1 MVSSNYSPST
11 LSQLPAIQTF
21 QMDGGGIGNIPNA
34 VNLFRGD
41 VNLPLELISLPGRGD
56 LDVKVVIIYQS
67 NIQNLVDTWNL
78 EAPTGILGLGWSMPY
93 EMIAIDN
100 RNTGAIYDNRY
111 YLVSGGSANRL
122 YQDGVAQDGAWNF
135 ETEDYKPWDIRYYRD
150 EEKWV
155 IIKENGIKQIY
166 GGKTDNL
173 QKNNPYIQWAIKWGY
188 RNGNWIDST
197 TNIVGQEP
205 FALGWNLAEIQNT
218 WGEKVTFSYEVDSKK
233 IGSGSYEYTQAPY
246 LKKITALDGRTITFN
261 YENKQ
266 YDNQIREYQIP
277 HEPSGNVYAYQDRYE
292 TRFLSS
298 IEVKEESNSLLF
310 SLQFDYEFNNVS
322 LNDFN
327 NPDFYKRYLKGITQ
341 KNPEGDSLP
350 GYKFEYYT
358 NDINENIHRG
368 VLKHITYP
376 AGGIATFNY
385 EKKDLIG
392 TERKTT
398 IYGQGIPRVW
408 FGGDYVVVTYYDDS
422 RGNLSLE
429 IYSWNGNWIVY
440 RPSAGGFNFQL
451 DIDSLQVETQAD
463 FFALSF
469 KQTNQDL
476 MNVYLFHQD
485 MGRFGRWS
493 YENHFLDLAGS
504 DVQTH
509 LAVGNNFVVFCSSDT
524 TQLGRYVWNQQL
536 KRWEDKSIT
545 ISQGNYVLD
554 AFGNYFTIGIYD
566 AVAKRCE
573 LVLYYLDEIYEYWTR
588 KEIATISSVEKDD
601 DDNPYLNLS
610 LGNSYATV
618 TFIKKFDRNID
629 YEVRIYRWDAE
640 FNIGSPVTNYYDVP
654 EETEEPFFSSITTGS
669 LVANL
674 GNLWRYNGSD
684 WIDSN
689 LNVSSSGD
697 EVTKFG
703 YGSDLA
709 IASNSNST
717 DIKAYNPY
725 NNRWEYPSI
734 NGSWSR
740 NEYQPTVNG
749 DFVTIGN
756 GIFYRDNQ
764 GTLNKDR
771 QSIPSGIKPES
782 IINRAPSYIAY
793 EMDNGDSQILLL
805 KNGKVVDTK
814 YLTGERIY
822 VDDENSKGKSGTI
835 LAGFNAFVT
844 YRGDDFEGA
853 SSLNLYYVSNQSIQG
868 NVTDFPVVQV
878 TINDGYQ
885 ESQTNYDY
893 DTSKIVISAQGIVT
907 EYSQVT
913 VIQGSE
919 NLQLTP
925 FGKTEYNFFNG
936 LSRSVLGFK
945 ENDFS
950 GNSEYYYSLLH
961 GSLYQQKAYNSTGD
975 ELSSQTI
982 EYEVITQR
990 QLLGES
996 RYINLYGFYA
1006 QQKQEESIIY
1016 GQEISSTDSNGNAS
1030 YVGVK
1035 QEVEYEYDSATGFL
1049 KTEKTKNYN
1058 SLGEEEILTQTSV
1071 YGWEKY
1077 DGLKQQNILSP
1088 VVQTIN
1094 KTNDK
1099 TTAIAVSTWKDWG
1112 EEKWGSFRS
1121 YQGLNENAVFD
1132 DWNNQNEPNKTDW
1145 LKVSEVIS
1153 RASNGAEQDVIDV
1166 NGTHSSIIL
1175 DKHQF
1180 YPIAQFANATFEEAT
1195 YTGFEAY
1202 ENLSDWSVNQGNL
1215 TDLIV
1220 TGDAHT
1226 GVSSLGL
1233 NPNVTLS
1240 KKTYLTI
1247 TNTQQSYIISA
1258 WFKTETGFETDGG
1271 KAEVKLQFYSNNEP
1285 VGNPVVVDI
1294 EATDSEWKY
1303 WQYVISSNQIQGTS
1317 LGLEISNQKTSKSLL
1332 IDDICFIPLIGSFQG
1347 NVYEPK
1353 YKILSAQLGNSG
1365 DTIRNFYDSFQRK
1378 VAETGIA
1385 ETVSAVTTSY
1395 STRQEN
1401 DDESYAFSQGKPN
1414 SVLTIGA
1421 AAGGVYANFI
1431 NGEQWR
1437 QDWQPT
1443 SDFSQESNRKPT
1455 PNPSQEGNK
1464 KSTQEGSRKPTPNP
1478 SQEGNKKPTQ
1488 EGNKKST
1495 QEENNW
1501 EVENNALVHKGNTLD
1516 TITYQSTASFSNY
1529 GVRLSVHPKNTLQQ
1543 PLGIRISD
1551 RLTVTWTQNQGWT
1564 LTLNDTA
1571 SEVANTGSIPHEWLL
1586 VAANNTVLFYADG
1599 KQIFAETI
1607 TDNITGAVE
1616 IFTADEVAFANI
1628 VTFKNP
1634 QIGITYSD
1642 GAGKEKQTQA
1652 LEGSN
1657 CLVTEIVY
1665 DILSRQAIATKAAK
1679 FDNTFFGYRTSFI
1692 ESINWDSG
1700 ELTGEIANYYPED
1713 EGYPYSRTVYEA
1725 SPLNR
1730 PIQQGIPGKTF
1741 AIGNGNTHIVSR
1753 EYGTNT
1759 EGFFAEDSYPSGEYL
1774 VEKLTDADG
1783 TTVYT
1788 LTDKLGRTLAKK
1800 AGPIEAGSDVH
1811 QTTRSIYDDAGNVVK
1826 VLLPNQFVPPENS
1839 QPDAWEITMEYDFLG
1854 QMISQTNPD
1863 SGTTKYIYDRAGN
1876 PRFMVDAVA
1885 LTSQIIFYKK
1895 YDIVGRLTEEGW
1907 LTGDWDDGTELQSK
1921 ADTDPNYPEQTSWRK
1936 RYIFDGDGS
1945 NPYLVGRLWKILSS
1959 NQGDGNTD
1967 VEEIYDYDQFG
1978 NVKSKTLTVTG
1989 YAAQTV
1995 SYEYDNLGNVIKIQ
2009 YPDNTNNIP
2018 EVVYSYNSLGENIAI
2033 GTPENLQRFASY
2045 SYNADSSLKTAVLNN
2060 QGIQNTLNYNPPG
2073 WITSIGNQKADNS
2086 LIMEQS
2092 LAYTENG
2099 YQGSGYYNG
2108 NIAKNSINYGT
2119 WNNAPQSYDYQY
2131 QYDKLGRLEVAQNSQ
2146 NEQASLG
2153 VGQPTTYDVNGN
2165 IETLKR
2171 GDTTN
2176 EYEYIQN
2183 TDKVNAVSNNSEP
2196 QNYSYDANGN
2206 VKSASHRQVSNIDYD
2221 PLTQLTTQ
2229 VQLEEATSV
2238 SFKYDGENQ
2247 RVLKTSED
2255 SSGNQ
2260 TATKLYVHG
2269 LNDYPLLEVSD
2280 KPIQYIHGIGGLVAL
2295 IKDGKVYTVLKD
2307 HLGSTRV
2314 VVDETGT
2321 VIATFD
2327 YLPFGDLIGTAD
2339 GNSEII
2345 SYRYTGQEF
2354 DAELGLYNY
2363 RARFYDPRLGR
2374 FYAADPKAQFASP
2387 YLYAGNNPI
2396 MLVDPDGKLAFLIAL
2411 IIGAAVGAAVGFG
2424 VATYTAVKKGLG
2436 LGDAILY
2443 VLAGV
2448 AVGAVAGAISAAG
2461 GVASFA
2467 AGAAVVTAGGS
2478 TATGVLAGVVVGGA
2492 VGAGV
2497 GAAQGAA
2504 QFGINEAFGVEN
2516 AGSLSDAIWK
2526 GALIGGIGG
2535 AITGG
2540 VAGFGGARSAAQ
2552 SAIASKSGFNIGSP
2566 LDSPTMLDDAY
2577 NAFTTLGSR
2586 PESLLTGLKSRST
2599 SLVGRWLTALPTKVR
2614 TLSTQGSI
2622 ISSGVT
2628 KGVEQVLPDST
2639 EASPVG
2645 SSGVSYQR
2653 PSASSLYGKL
2663 AFNPSML
2670 SSVGLPFALIT
2681 QPTYWGGSPIVSPWQ
2696 R

>member
-11 LSQLPAIQTF
+11 LSQLPAIRTF

-100 RNTGAIYDNRY
+100 RNTGSIYDNRY

-122 YQDGVAQDGAWNF
+122 YQNGITQDDAWNF
-135 ETEDYKPWDIRYYRD
+135 ETEDYKPWDIRYYPN

-173 QKNNPYIQWAIKWGY
+173 PENNPYIQWGIKWGG

-197 TNIVGQEP
+197 TNTLRQEP
-205 FALGWNLAEIQNT
+205 FALGWNLAEIENT
-218 WGEKVTFSYEVDSKK
+218 WGEKVTFSYEVDLKQ
-233 IGSGSYEYTQAPY
+233 IGSGGYKHTQAPY
-246 LKKITALDGRTITFN
+246 LTKITALDGRTITFN
-261 YENKQ
+261 YEDKQ
-266 YDNQIREYQIP
+266 HDNQIREYQIP
-277 HEPSGNVYAYQDRYE
+277 HEPSGNLHAYQDRYE
-292 TRFLSS
+292 TKFLSS

-327 NPDFYKRYLKGITQ
+327 DPDFYKRYLTGITQ
-341 KNPEGDSLP
+341 KNPEGESLP

-358 NDINENIHRG
+358 KDINNNIHRG

-392 TERKTT
+392 TDRKTT

-408 FGGDYVVVTYYDDS
+408 FGNDYVVVTYYDDS

-429 IYSWNGNWIVY
+429 IYSWNGNWIGD
-440 RPSAGGFNFQL
+440 RPSSGGFNFKL
-451 DIDSLQVETQAD
+451 DIDSLQVVTQAD

-469 KQTNQDL
+469 KQTDRDL

-485 MGRFGRWS
+485 MGRFGQWS
-493 YENHFLDLAGS
+493 YENHFLDLATS

-509 LAVGNNFVVFCSSDT
+509 LAVGSNFVVFCASGT
-524 TQLGRYVWNQQL
+524 KKLGLYVWNQQS
-536 KRWEDKSIT
+536 KNWDDRGTNII
-545 ISQGNYVLD
+545 ISQGNYVLA

-566 AVAKRCE
+566 AASKRCE
-573 LVLYYLDEIYEYWTR
+573 LVLYYQDEIYRQWTR
-588 KEIATISSVEKDD
+588 KEIATVSSVEKDD
-601 DDNPYLNLS
+601 DDNPYFNWS
-610 LGNSYATV
+610 LGNNSATA
-618 TFIKKFDRNID
+618 TFIKSFGTNID
-629 YEVRIYRWDAE
+629 YEVRIYNWDAE
-640 FNIGSPVTNYYDVP
+640 FNISPPVTNYYSVP

-669 LVANL
+669 LVANIDH
-674 GNLWRYNGSD
+674 LWRYNGSE

-689 LNVSSSGD
+689 LNVSSGD

-717 DIKAYNPY
+717 DLKAYNPY

-734 NGSWSR
+734 NGSWLR
-740 NEYQPTVNG
+740 DEYQPTVNG
-749 DFVTIGN
+749 NFVTIGN
-756 GIFYRDNQ
+756 RIFYKDNQ
-764 GTLNKDR
+764 GALNQDR

-793 EMDNGDSQILLL
+793 ETDNGESQILLL

-814 YLTGERIY
+814 FLLDRIY

-844 YRGDDFEGA
+844 YRGDDFEQA
-853 SSLNLYYVSNQSIQG
+853 SSLNLYYVANQSIQG
-868 NVTDFPVVQV
+868 KVTDFPVVQV

-885 ESQTNYDY
+885 EIQTNYDY
-893 DTSKIVISAQGIVT
+893 DTTKIVISAQGIVT

-919 NLQLTP
+919 NSQLTP

-936 LSRSVLGFK
+936 LSRAVLGFK
-945 ENDFS
+945 EEDFP

-961 GSLYQQKAYNSTGD
+961 GYLHQQKVYNSTGD

-996 RYINLYGFYA
+996 SNVNLYGFYA
-1006 QQKQEESIIY
+1006 QQKQEESIFY
-1016 GQEISSTDSNGNAS
+1016 GKEISGTDSNGNAS

-1035 QEVEYEYDSATGFL
+1035 QEVEYEYDSATGLL
-1049 KTEKTKNYN
+1049 KTQTTKNYN

-1077 DGLKQQNILSP
+1077 DGLRQQNILSP

-1112 EEKWGSFRS
+1112 EEKWGLYRS

-1132 DWNNQNEPNKTDW
+1132 RWNNQNEPNKTDW

-1166 NGTHSSIIL
+1166 NGIHSSIIL

-1180 YPIAQFANATFEEAT
+1180 YPIAQFANATIQEAT

-1202 ENLSDWSVNQGNL
+1202 ENLSDWSINPGNI

-1233 NPNVTLS
+1233 NPNVTLT
-1240 KKTYLTI
+1240 KKTPLTI

-1271 KAEVKLQFYSNNEP
+1271 KAEVKLQFYNNNDP
-1285 VGNPVVVDI
+1285 VGNPVIVDI

-1303 WQYVISSNQIQGTS
+1303 WQYVISPNQIQGTS

-1353 YKILSAQLGNSG
+1353 YKIVSAQLGNSG

-1378 VAETGIA
+1378 VAEIGIA
-1385 ETVSAVTTSY
+1385 ETVNAVTTSY
-1395 STRQEN
+1395 LTRQGN
-1401 DDESYAFSQGKPN
+1401 DEESYVFSQDKPN

-1443 SDFSQESNRKPT
+1443 PNPSQEGSSKPT
-1455 PNPSQEGNK
+1455 PNPSQEG
-1464 KSTQEGSRKPTPNP
+1464 
-1478 SQEGNKKPTQ
+1478 
-1488 EGNKKST
+1488 
-1495 QEENNW
+1495 NNW
-1501 EVENNALVHKGNTLD
+1501 EVENNALVHTGNTSD
-1516 TITYQSTASFSNY
+1516 SITYQSTASFSNY
-1529 GVRLSVHPKNTLQQ
+1529 GVRLSVHPQKTPEQ

-1564 LTLNDTA
+1564 LTLNGTP
-1571 SEVANTGSIPHEWLL
+1571 SQVANTGSIPHEWLL

-1607 TDNITGAVE
+1607 ADNITGAVE

-1642 GAGKEKQTQA
+1642 GAGKERQTQA

-1657 CLVTEIVY
+1657 CLVTETVY
-1665 DILSRQAIATKAAK
+1665 DVLSRQAIATKAAK

-1692 ESINWDSG
+1692 ESINWESG

-1713 EGYPYSRTVYEA
+1713 EGYPYSRTAYEA

-1741 AIGNGNTHIVSR
+1741 AIGNDNTHIVSR

-1759 EGFFAEDSYPSGEYL
+1759 QGFFAEDSYPSGEYL

-1800 AGPIEAGSDVH
+1800 AGPIEAGSDVY

-1826 VLLPNQFVPPENS
+1826 VLLPNQFAPPEDS
-1839 QPDAWEITMEYDFLG
+1839 QPDAWEIAMQYDFLG

-1876 PRFMVDAVA
+1876 PRFMVDAVG
-1885 LTSQIIFYKK
+1885 LTSQLIFYKK

-1907 LTGDWDDGTELQSK
+1907 FTGDWDDGTELQEK
-1921 ADTDPNYPEQTSWRK
+1921 ANTDPNYPQQTSWRK

-1945 NPYLVGRLWKILSS
+1945 NPDLIGRLWKILSS

-1967 VEEIYDYDQFG
+1967 VEEIYDYDRFG

-1995 SYEYDNLGNVIKIQ
+1995 SYEYDNLGNVIKIH

-2033 GTPENLQRFASY
+2033 GTPESPQRFASY
-2045 SYNADSSLKTAVLNN
+2045 SYNADSSLKTANLNDR
-2060 QGIQNTLNYNPPG
+2060 GIQNSLNYNSPG
-2073 WITSIGNQKADNS
+2073 WPTRIGNQKADNS

-2119 WNNAPQSYDYQY
+2119 WDNSPPSYDYQY

-2153 VGQPTTYDVNGN
+2153 VGKPTTYDVNGN

-2196 QNYSYDANGN
+2196 QSYSYDANGN

-2221 PLTQLTTQ
+2221 PFTQLTTQ

-2260 TATKLYVHG
+2260 ATKLYVHG

-2280 KPIQYIHGIGGLVAL
+2280 RPVQYIHGIGGLVAL

-2314 VVDETGT
+2314 VVDEAGT

-2327 YLPFGDLIGTAD
+2327 YLPFGDLIGTAS
-2339 GNSEII
+2339 GNPEII

-2374 FYAADPKAQFASP
+2374 FYATDPKAQFASP

-2396 MLVDPDGKLAFLIAL
+2396 MLVDPNGKLAFLAVLLIGAL
-2411 IIGAAVGAAVGFG
+2411 VGAAVGAG
-2424 VATYTAVKKGLG
+2424 VAAYTGVKAGLKGGDLVGYIFAG
-2436 LGDAILY
+2436 L
-2443 VLAGV
+2443 
-2448 AVGAVAGAISAAG
+2448 AVGAVAGLASAAG
-2461 GVASFA
+2461 GVGAFA
-2467 AGAAVVTAGGS
+2467 AGAAVVSAGGS
-2478 TATGVLAGVVVGGA
+2478 TAAGILAGAVVGGA

-2497 GAAQGAA
+2497 GAGQAAA

-2516 AGSLSDAIWK
+2516 PGSLSDAIWQ

-2540 VAGFGGARSAAQ
+2540 IAGFGGARSAAQ
-2552 SAIASKSGFNIGSP
+2552 SAIARNSGFNIGSP
-2566 LDSPTMLDDAY
+2566 LDSPTMLDEAY
-2577 NAFTTLGSR
+2577 DAFTTLGSR
-2586 PESLLTGLKSRST
+2586 AESLSRAVTGKSP

-2614 TLSTQGSI
+2614 TISTQGSI

-2639 EASPVG
+2639 ETSSFEANSVG
-2645 SSGVSYQR
+2645 SSAVSYQR

-2670 SSVGLPFALIT
+2670 NSVGLPFALIT

>member
-1 MVSSNYSPST
+1 MMVSSSYSPST

-100 RNTGAIYDNRY
+100 RNTGSIYDNRY

-122 YQDGVAQDGAWNF
+122 YQDGITQDGAWNF
-135 ETEDYKPWDIRYYRD
+135 ETEDYKPWDIRYYPN

-166 GGKTDNL
+166 GGKTDNFPE
-173 QKNNPYIQWAIKWGY
+173 NNPYIQWGIKWSG

-197 TNIVGQEP
+197 TNISGQEP

-218 WGEKVTFSYEVDSKK
+218 WGEKVTFKYEVDLKE
-233 IGSGSYEYTQAPY
+233 IGRGGYKHTQAPY
-246 LKKITALDGRTITFN
+246 LTEVTALDGRTITFN
-261 YENKQ
+261 YEDKQ

-277 HEPSGNVYAYQDRYE
+277 HEPSGNLHAYQDRYE
-292 TRFLSS
+292 TKFLSS

-310 SLQFDYEFNNVS
+310 SLQFDYEFHNVS
-322 LNDFN
+322 LYDFN
-327 NPDFYKRYLKGITQ
+327 DADFYKRYLKGITQ
-341 KNPEGDSLP
+341 KNPEGESLP

-358 NDINENIHRG
+358 KEINDNIHRG

-385 EKKDLIG
+385 ERKNLIG
-392 TERKTT
+392 TNRKTT
-398 IYGQGIPRVW
+398 IYGEGIPRVW
-408 FGGDYVVVTYYDDS
+408 FGNDYVVVTYYNDS
-422 RGNLSLE
+422 RGKLDVKV
-429 IYSWNGNWIVY
+429 YSWNGNWIDDS
-440 RPSAGGFNFQL
+440 PSTGGFNFQL

-469 KQTNQDL
+469 KEKNQNV

-493 YENHFLDLAGS
+493 YENYSVNLAAN
-504 DVQTH
+504 DVPTH
-509 LAVGNNFVVFCSSDT
+509 LAVGSNFVVFCASGST
-524 TQLGRYVWNQQL
+524 ELGRYVWNQQL
-536 KRWEDKSIT
+536 KRWDNQSLT
-545 ISQGNYVLD
+545 LNRGNYVLD
-554 AFGNYFTIGIYD
+554 AFGNYFTISTYD
-566 AVAKRCE
+566 AASKRCE
-573 LVLYYLDEIYEYWTR
+573 LELYYLDEIYKEWTR
-588 KEIATISSVEKDD
+588 KEIGTVSSVEKDD
-601 DDNPYLNLS
+601 DDNPYFNWS
-610 LGNSYATV
+610 LGNNSATV
-618 TFIKKFDRNID
+618 TFIKKFDTNID
-629 YEVRIYRWDAE
+629 YEVRIYNWDAE
-640 FNIGSPVTNYYDVP
+640 FNIGTPVTNDYDVP
-654 EETEEPFFSSITTGS
+654 EETEEPFFSSVTTGS
-669 LVANL
+669 LVANMD
-674 GNLWRYNGSD
+674 NIWRYNGSE
-684 WIDSN
+684 WINSN
-689 LNVSSSGD
+689 LNVPSGD
-697 EVTKFG
+697 EARKFA

-725 NNRWEYPSI
+725 NNRWEYPNI
-734 NGSWSR
+734 NVSWSR
-740 NEYQPTVNG
+740 DEYQPTVNG
-749 DFVTIGN
+749 NFATIGN
-756 GIFYRDNQ
+756 GVFYKDNQ

-771 QSIPSGIKPES
+771 QSIPLGIKPES

-793 EMDNGDSQILLL
+793 EMENGESQILLL
-805 KNGKVVDTK
+805 KNGKVFHTE
-814 YLTGERIY
+814 YLSERIY

-844 YRGDDFEGA
+844 YRGDNFEEA
-853 SSLNLYYVSNQSIQG
+853 SSLDLYYVTNQSIEG
-868 NVTDFPVVQV
+868 NITDFPVVKV

-893 DTSKIVISAQGIVT
+893 DTSKIVISVQGIVT
-907 EYSQVT
+907 EYSRVT
-913 VIQGSE
+913 VIEGSE
-919 NLQLTP
+919 NSQLTP

-936 LSRSVLGFK
+936 LSRAVLGFK
-945 ENDFS
+945 EEDFQ

-961 GSLYQQKAYNSTGD
+961 GSLYQQKAYNSTDD
-975 ELSSQTI
+975 ELSSQTV
-982 EYEVITQR
+982 EYEVITYR

-996 RYINLYGFYA
+996 RTVNLYGFYI
-1006 QQKQEESIIY
+1006 QQKREESILY
-1016 GQEISSTDSNGNAS
+1016 GKEISSTDSNGNAS
-1030 YVGVK
+1030 YLGVK
-1035 QEVEYEYDSATGFL
+1035 QEVEYEYDSATGLL
-1049 KTEKTKNYN
+1049 KTQKNKNYN

-1077 DGLKQQNILSP
+1077 DGLKKQNILTP

-1099 TTAIAVSTWKDWG
+1099 TRAIAVSTWKDWG
-1112 EEKWGSFRS
+1112 EEKWGVYRS

-1132 DWNNQNEPNKTDW
+1132 EWDNQNEPNKKDW

-1153 RASNGAEQDVIDV
+1153 RSSNGAEQDVIDV

-1180 YPIAQFANATFEEAT
+1180 YPIAQFANATIQEAT

-1202 ENLSDWSVNQGNL
+1202 ENLSDWSINQGNI

-1226 GVSSLGL
+1226 GVCSLGL
-1233 NPNVTLS
+1233 NPSITLT
-1240 KKTYLTI
+1240 KKTHLTI
-1247 TNTQQSYIISA
+1247 TKTQQSYIISA
-1258 WFKTETGFETDGG
+1258 WFKTEIGFETDGG
-1271 KAEVKLQFYSNNEP
+1271 KAEVKLQFYNDNDP
-1285 VGNPVVVDI
+1285 VGNPVVLAI

-1303 WQYVISSNQIQGTS
+1303 WQSVISPNQIQGTS

-1332 IDDICFIPLIGSFQG
+1332 IDDICFIPLIASFQG

-1353 YKILSAQLGNSG
+1353 YKIVSAQLGNSG

-1378 VAETGIA
+1378 VAEIGLA
-1385 ETVSAVTTSY
+1385 ETVNAVTTSY

-1401 DDESYAFSQGKPN
+1401 DDENYVFSQSKPN

-1437 QDWQPT
+1437 QDWQ
-1443 SDFSQESNRKPT
+1443 SSQP
-1455 PNPSQEGNK
+1455 
-1464 KSTQEGSRKPTPNP
+1464 
-1478 SQEGNKKPTQ
+1478 
-1488 EGNKKST
+1488 
-1495 QEENNW
+1495 NNW
-1501 EVENNALVHKGNTLD
+1501 QIENNALVHTGNNSD
-1516 TITYQSTASFSNY
+1516 TITYQSTASFTNY
-1529 GVRLSVHPKNTLQQ
+1529 GVRLSVHPSDTPQQ

-1564 LTLNDTA
+1564 LTLNGTP

-1607 TDNITGAVE
+1607 TDNITGALE
-1616 IFTADEVAFANI
+1616 IFTADKVAFANI

-1634 QIGITYSD
+1634 QIGITYGD

-1657 CLVTEIVY
+1657 CLVTETVY
-1665 DILSRQAIATKAAK
+1665 DVLSRQAIATKAAK

-1692 ESINWDSG
+1692 ESINWESG
-1700 ELTGEIANYYPED
+1700 ELTGEVANYYPDD

-1730 PIQQGIPGKTF
+1730 PMQQGIPGKEF
-1741 AIGNGNTHIVSR
+1741 AIGNSNTHIVRR
-1753 EYGTNT
+1753 EYGTNS

-1800 AGPIEAGSDVH
+1800 AGPIAAGSDVY
-1811 QTTRSIYDDAGNVVK
+1811 QTTRTVYDDAGNVVK
-1826 VLLPNQFVPPENS
+1826 VLLPNQFVPSEDS
-1839 QPDAWEITMEYDFLG
+1839 QPNAWEITMEYNFLG
-1854 QMISQTNPD
+1854 QMIRQTNPD
-1863 SGTTKYIYDRAGN
+1863 SGTSKYIYDRAGN
-1876 PRFMVDAVA
+1876 PRFMVDAVG
-1885 LTSQIIFYKK
+1885 LTSRIIFYKK
-1895 YDIVGRLTEEGW
+1895 YDIAGRLTEEGW
-1907 LTGDWDDGTELQSK
+1907 FTGDWDDGTELQEK
-1921 ADTDPNYPEQTSWRK
+1921 ADNEPNYPEQTSWRK

-1945 NPYLVGRLWKILSS
+1945 NPYLIGRLWKILSS

-1967 VEEIYDYDQFG
+1967 VEEIYDYNQFG
-1978 NVKSKTLTVTG
+1978 NVISKTLTVTG

-1995 SYEYDNLGNVIKIQ
+1995 SYEYDNLGNVIKIH

-2033 GTPENLQRFASY
+2033 GTPENPQRFASY
-2045 SYNADSSLKTAVLNN
+2045 SYNADSSLKTANLNN
-2060 QGIQNTLNYNPPG
+2060 QGIQNSLNYNSPG
-2073 WITSIGNQKADNS
+2073 WITRIGNQKADNS

-2153 VGQPTTYDVNGN
+2153 VGKPTTYDVNGN

-2183 TDKVNAVSNNSEP
+2183 TDKVNTVSNNSEP

-2206 VKSASHRQVSNIDYD
+2206 VKSASHRQISEIDYD
-2221 PLTQLTTQ
+2221 PFTQLTTQ

-2255 SSGNQ
+2255 SSGKQ

-2269 LNDYPLLEVSD
+2269 LNDYPLLEVSEQ
-2280 KPIQYIHGIGGLVAL
+2280 PIQYIHGIGGLVAL
-2295 IKDGKVYTVLKD
+2295 VKDGKVYTVLKD

-2321 VIATFD
+2321 VIAAFD
-2327 YLPFGDLIGTAD
+2327 YLPFGDLIDTAT
-2339 GNSEII
+2339 GNPEII
-2345 SYRYTGQEF
+2345 TYRYTGQEF
-2354 DAELGLYNY
+2354 DPELGLYNY

-2374 FYAADPKAQFASP
+2374 FYATDPKAQFASP

-2396 MLVDPDGKLAFLIAL
+2396 MIVDPDGKLAFLAVLLIGAL
-2411 IIGAAVGAAVGFG
+2411 VGAAVGAG
-2424 VATYTAVKKGLG
+2424 VAAYTGVKAGLKGGNLVG
-2436 LGDAILY
+2436 YIF
-2443 VLAGV
+2443 AGI
-2448 AVGAVAGAISAAG
+2448 AVGAAAGAISAAG
-2461 GVASFA
+2461 GVGAFA
-2467 AGAAVVTAGGS
+2467 AGAKVVSAGGS
-2478 TATGVLAGVVVGGA
+2478 TAAGILAGAAVGGA
-2492 VGAGV
+2492 VGGVV
-2497 GAAQGAA
+2497 GAGQAAA

-2516 AGSLSDAIWK
+2516 QGSLSDAIWK

-2540 VAGFGGARSAAQ
+2540 VAGYGGARAAAQ

-2577 NAFTTLGSR
+2577 DTFTTFGSR
-2586 PESLLTGLKSRST
+2586 VESLSTAVKSKSP

-2614 TLSTQGSI
+2614 TISTQGSI

-2639 EASPVG
+2639 EASSVG
-2645 SSGVSYQR
+2645 SSAVSYQR
-2653 PSASSLYGKL
+2653 PSVSSLYGKL
-2663 AFNPSML
+2663 ALNPSML
-2670 SSVGLPFALIT
+2670 NSVGLPFALIT
-2681 QPTYWGGSPIVSPWQ
+2681 QPTYWGGSTIVSPW
-2696 R
+2696 RR